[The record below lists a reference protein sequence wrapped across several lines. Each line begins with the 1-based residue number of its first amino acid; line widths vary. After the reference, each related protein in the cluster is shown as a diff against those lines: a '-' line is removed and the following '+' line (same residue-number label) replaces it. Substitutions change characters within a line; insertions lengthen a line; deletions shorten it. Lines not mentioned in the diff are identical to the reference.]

1 MTDEKRRIYMCIDLK
16 SFYASVECVDRG
28 LDSMKTDLVVA
39 DKTRGPGALCL
50 AVSPSLKAKGVKN
63 RCRLYEIPSSLSYII
78 APPRMKRYIEM
89 SAYIVSLYL
98 SKISPDDLHVYSIDE
113 CFIDATSYLRLYH
126 EEPMD
131 LADGLRKMIYDKTG
145 ICATAGVGTN
155 LFLAKIAMDI
165 EAKHRPDFIAYLDEN
180 LFKETLWH
188 HRPITD
194 FWQIG
199 KGIARRLS
207 RLGVYD
213 LYGVAHIDEK
223 TLYKEFGVNAE
234 FLIDHAHGREPC
246 TMEDIKSY
254 TPETQS
260 LSTSQILFSDYEYK
274 DAEMIM
280 TEMTDL
286 LVLELVQKKLMTNG
300 VALYVGYSGHRGEH
314 AGGSAKLQEYTDIPS
329 IIEKAFTDLFR
340 KHVSRTL
347 TVRQISLGLH
357 NVIPAKEVW
366 KADNLFADTEKE
378 EKERKLEKAVLSIR
392 GQFGKNAILRGTS
405 LLPKSTVRMR
415 NHQVGGHHE

>member
-78 APPRMKRYIEM
+78 APPRMKRYMEM

-234 FLIDHAHGREPC
+234 FLIDHAHGRESC

-300 VALYVGYSGHRGEH
+300 VSLYVGYSGHRGNH
-314 AGGSAKLQEYTDIPS
+314 AAGSMKLPEYTDIPS
-329 IIEKAFTDLFR
+329 VIEKAFTDLFR

-347 TVRQISLGLH
+347 TVRQIGLGLH
-357 NVIPAKEVW
+357 HVMPARDVW
-366 KADNLFADTEKE
+366 KDGNLFADTEKE
-378 EKERKLEKAVLSIR
+378 EKERNLEKAVLSIR

>member
-1 MTDEKRRIYMCIDLK
+1 MDEKNRVYMCIDLK

-39 DKTRGPGALCL
+39 DQTRGSGALCL

-63 RCRLYEIPSSLSYII
+63 RCRLFEIPSVFSYIV
-78 APPRMKRYIEM
+78 APPRMKRYMEM

-113 CFIDATSYLRLYH
+113 CFIDATSYLSLYH
-126 EEPMD
+126 KGAME
-131 LADGLRKMIYDKTG
+131 LADDLRNLIYDRTG

-165 EAKHRPDFIAYLDEN
+165 EAKHRPDFKAYLDEN
-180 LFKETLWH
+180 LFKETLCH

-213 LYGVAHIDEK
+213 LFGVAHIDERI
-223 TLYKEFGVNAE
+223 LYKEFGVNAE

-254 TPETQS
+254 VPDTRS
-260 LSTSQILFSDYEYK
+260 LSTSQILFSDYEFE

-280 TEMTDL
+280 TEMADL
-286 LVLELVQKKLMTNG
+286 LTMELIEKRMMTDG
-300 VALYVGYSGHRGEH
+300 ISLYVGYSGYSGDHG
-314 AGGSAKLQEYTDIPS
+314 GGSRKLAEYTDIPS
-329 IIEKAFTDLFR
+329 VIEKAFTDLFR
-340 KHVSRTL
+340 EKVSRTIPI
-347 TVRQISLGLH
+347 RQIRLSLH
-357 NVIPAKEVW
+357 HVVPVKEVW
-366 KADNLFADTEKE
+366 TAGSLFANQKKE
-378 EKERKLEKAVLSIR
+378 EKERNLEQAVLSIR
-392 GQFGKNAILRGTS
+392 SQFGKNAILRGTS
-405 LLPKSTVRMR
+405 LLPKSTIRMR